1 MNNNIDDIYDDEEL
15 LNPNG
20 EQYFFFL
27 CGSDRYAL
35 KALSVSEILENQ
47 QITKVPKCEKY
58 IKGVVNIR
66 GNLIGVIDLLDRFE
80 VGEIKEDNRTS
91 IVVVT
96 TKQDDKEYNIGMMID
111 EIFEVDGLDTDS
123 IITTPSFGTKIQ
135 SRFIKYM
142 ARYNKNE
149 ISVLDEDEVLKIADL
164 SVMKG

>member
-1 MNNNIDDIYDDEEL
+1 MNNIDNIYDDEEL

-27 CGSDRYAL
+27 CGGDRYAL
-35 KALSVSEILENQ
+35 KALSVNEILENQ
-47 QITKVPKCEKY
+47 KLTKVPKCERY

-80 VGEIKEDNRTS
+80 VGELVEDNRTS

-96 TKQDDKEYNIGMMID
+96 TKQNDKEYTIGMMID
-111 EIFEVDGLDTDS
+111 EIFEVDGLDEES
-123 IITTPSFGTKIQ
+123 ITATPSFGTKIQ
-135 SRFIKYM
+135 SRFIKFM
-142 ARYNKNE
+142 ARYDKNE
-149 ISVLDEDEVLKIADL
+149 ISILDENEVLKIADL